1 METLETGKVR
11 ITPEENQYLLFTLY
25 NDGEVTSDDMSDIRE
40 YLAQFDGKVSLLV
53 LRESYYSFSSEALLI
68 MTREAGS
75 MINAVAYVDRSPQDK
90 LLSEYAEKTYLR
102 NIPVQSFQSQDEAAS
117 WFEQYGPLPSRL

>member
-1 METLETGKVR
+1 
-11 ITPEENQYLLFTLY
+11 
-25 NDGEVTSDDMSDIRE
+25 MSDIRE